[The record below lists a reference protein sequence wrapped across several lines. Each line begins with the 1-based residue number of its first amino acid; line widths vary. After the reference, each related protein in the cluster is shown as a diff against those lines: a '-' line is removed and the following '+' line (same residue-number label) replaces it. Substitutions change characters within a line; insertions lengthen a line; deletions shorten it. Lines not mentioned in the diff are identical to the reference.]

1 MASNTISL
9 SIPSEVRHMSG
20 EICHEPRTEI
30 VIVLLEGEIET
41 SYTKADN
48 SCVVATDTSKSQS
61 KRHEINMMRS

>member
-9 SIPSEVRHMSG
+9 STLSEVSHMPG
-20 EICHEPRTEI
+20 GICPQKPQTEI

-48 SCVVATDTSKSQS
+48 SCVVATDTGMS
-61 KRHEINMMRS
+61 